1 MNRGTGVCTSTCI
14 RSYVMNNK
22 LMASI
27 AAQIPEGSGI
37 KIPPNVFIEMD
48 GEMMAYEPG
57 KSLVVRFPVK
67 EKYQNPFG
75 FMQGGMVV
83 AAVDNT
89 IGPLS
94 LLVAEPSVTTQLNTT
109 YIRPIGADHEYIT
122 ITATIVEKTRR
133 NLHLQA
139 DVRNGAGKLC
149 VKCFASCAV
158 I

>member
-1 MNRGTGVCTSTCI
+1 
-14 RSYVMNNK
+14 MNNE

-27 AAQIPEGSGI
+27 AAQIPEESSI
-37 KIPPNVFIEMD
+37 KIPPNVFLEMD

-57 KSLVVRFPVK
+57 ESLVVRFPVK

-94 LLVAEPSVTTQLNTT
+94 MLVAKPSVTAQLNTT
-109 YIRPIGADHEYIT
+109 YIRPIGADQDFIT
-122 ITATIVEKTRR
+122 ITATVVEKTRR
-133 NLHLQA
+133 TLHLQA

-149 VKCFASCAV
+149 VKCFASCS
-158 I
+158 II